1 MLTPRQLKLFLYLKE
16 YKKENKKMPLFTEI
30 LKYMNMKSLQNAYQM
45 LEYLEFKGF
54 IKRKKHITR
63 GIEIIKEVA

>member
-1 MLTPRQLKLFLYLKE
+1 MLTPRQLKLFIYLKE

-54 IKRKKHITR
+54 IKRKKD
-63 GIEIIKEVA
+63 GK

>member
-16 YKKENKKMPLFTEI
+16 YKKENKKMPLFTDI
-30 LKYMNMKSLQNAYQM
+30 LKHMDMKSLQNVDQM
-45 LEYLEFKGF
+45 LGYLEFKGF

-63 GIEIIKEVA
+63 GIEIIKEEA